1 MMEQCKLEGE
11 INKSCGLDIH
21 KLFVIATILSRADEK
36 QQQRFSR
43 DDDGILALKNWV
55 TSEKCDVVA
64 CESTSD
70 FWVPIYESLIDH
82 LPVIVGNARDMKA
95 FTHKKT
101 DKIDSEVI
109 AQLAL
114 NNMIQPSRV
123 FPKRHREFRSYV
135 RLRLTLVRKR
145 TDIKNEAHAIL
156 SSEMLH
162 LSHVL
167 TAIFGKNGR
176 AILSGISSGKS
187 VDQIIESLSP
197 HFRKK
202 AAQIRE
208 VLDREI
214 SQSAAIRLQICLDI
228 IKRLD
233 EEIEILEIEIF
244 NYAYNNHKRE
254 MEILMSVPG
263 IGELSAAILIA
274 EIGNFRDFLSGDKL
288 ASWLGIVPNVYQ
300 SADKY
305 HNGRITKRGSKV
317 ARWILTQ
324 VAQAAARKKNSKLK
338 EFFNRKKKSIGHAK
352 AIIALARKIA
362 TIIWHLITNDEMYED
377 ETGYQKGEV
386 QKRKIIETEIFSV
399 DRKITIVSAIFAIMG
414 KEDKEST

>member
-1 MMEQCKLEGE
+1 M
-11 INKSCGLDIH
+11 
-21 KLFVIATILSRADEK
+21 IATILNISGEK
-36 QQQRFSR
+36 QQQRFER
-43 DDDGILALKNWV
+43 DDDGILNLKKWI

-70 FWVPIYESLIDH
+70 FWVPIYDSLIDH

-101 DKIDSEVI
+101 DKIDSAVI

-114 NNMIQPSRV
+114 NKMIQPSRV
-123 FPKRHREFRSYV
+123 FPKKHREFRSYV

-162 LSHVL
+162 LSDVL
-167 TAIFGKNGR
+167 TDIFGKNGR
-176 AILSGISSGKS
+176 AILSGISSGKN
-187 VDQIIESLSP
+187 VDHIIEGLSP
-197 HFRKK
+197 NVRKK
-202 AAQIRE
+202 GAQIRE
-208 VLDREI
+208 ILDREI
-214 SQSAAIRLQICLDI
+214 SQSAAIRLQICLKL
-228 IKRLD
+228 IKSLD
-233 EEIEILEIEIF
+233 DEIELLEREIF
-244 NYAYNNHKRE
+244 NYAYSKHQRE

-263 IGELSAAILIA
+263 IGELGAATLIA
-274 EIGNFRDFLSGDKL
+274 EIDNFKDFSSGDKL
-288 ASWLGIVPNVYQ
+288 ASWLGLVPSVYQ

-324 VAQAAARKKNSKLK
+324 ISHAASRKKNSKLK
-338 EFFNRKKKSIGHAK
+338 EFFNRKKNSIGYAK
-352 AIIALARKIA
+352 AITALARKIA

-377 ETGYQKGEV
+377 ETGYQKGEF
-386 QKRKIIETEIFSV
+386 QKRKIVETEIFSV
-399 DRKITIVSAIFAIMG
+399 DERITIISGILAIMG
-414 KEDKEST
+414 KPDEEST

>member
-1 MMEQCKLEGE
+1 MEGA

-21 KLFVIATILSRADEK
+21 KRFFIATILSRSGEK

-43 DDDGILALKNWV
+43 DENGISELKNWV

-70 FWVPIYESLIDH
+70 FWVPIYDSLINR

-109 AQLAL
+109 AKLAL
-114 NNMIQPSRV
+114 NQMVQSSRV
-123 FPKRHREFRSYV
+123 FPKDHREFRSYV

-162 LSHVL
+162 LGDVL
-167 TAIFGKNGR
+167 TDIFGKNGR
-176 AILSGISSGKS
+176 AILSGISSGKT

-197 HFRKK
+197 NVRKK
-202 AAQIRE
+202 SSLIRE
-208 VLDREI
+208 ILDREI
-214 SQSAAIRLQICLDI
+214 SQSAAIRLQICLNL
-228 IKRLD
+228 IKHLD
-233 EEIEILEIEIF
+233 DEIELLEREIF
-244 NYAYNNHKRE
+244 NYAHGKHKHE

-263 IGELSAAILIA
+263 IGELSAATLVA
-274 EIGNFRDFLSGDKL
+274 EIGNFNDFSSGDKL
-288 ASWLGIVPNVYQ
+288 ASWLGLVPNVYQ

-324 VAQAAARKKNSKLK
+324 IAQAAARKKNSKLK

-352 AIIALARKIA
+352 AVIALARKIA
-362 TIIWHLITNDEMYED
+362 TIIWHLIINDEMYED
-377 ETGYQKGEV
+377 ETGYEKGEV
-386 QKRKIIETEIFSV
+386 QKRKIVETETFSV
-399 DRKITIVSAIFAIMG
+399 DERITIISGIIAIMG
-414 KEDKEST
+414 NKEGGST

>member
-1 MMEQCKLEGE
+1 MEGA

-21 KLFVIATILSRADEK
+21 KKFLIATILSRSGEK
-36 QQQRFSR
+36 QQQRFTR
-43 DDDGILALKNWV
+43 DDNGILELKNWV

-70 FWVPIYESLIDH
+70 FWVPIYDSLKNY

-109 AQLAL
+109 AKLAL
-114 NNMIQPSRV
+114 NQMVQPSRV
-123 FPKRHREFRSYV
+123 FPKNHREFRSFV
-135 RLRLTLVRKR
+135 RLRLALVRKR

-162 LSHVL
+162 LGNAL
-167 TAIFGKNGR
+167 KDIFGKNGR
-176 AILSGISSGKS
+176 AILSGISSGKTI
-187 VDQIIESLSP
+187 DQIIESLSP
-197 HFRKK
+197 NIRKK
-202 AAQIRE
+202 STQIRE
-208 VLDREI
+208 ILDREI
-214 SQSAAIRLQICLDI
+214 SQTAAIRLQICLNLIRHFDDE
-228 IKRLD
+228 IKL
-233 EEIEILEIEIF
+233 LEREIF
-244 NYAYNNHKRE
+244 NYAYGKHKDK

-263 IGELSAAILIA
+263 IGEIGAATLIA
-274 EIGNFRDFLSGDKL
+274 EINDFNDFSSGDKL
-288 ASWLGIVPNVYQ
+288 ASWLGLVPNVYQ

-324 VAQAAARKKNSKLK
+324 IAQAAARKKNSKLK

-352 AIIALARKIA
+352 AVIALARKIV
-362 TIIWHLITNDEMYED
+362 TIIWHLIENNEMYED
-377 ETGYQKGEV
+377 ETGYEKGEIH
-386 QKRKIIETEIFSV
+386 KRKIIETDIFSV
-399 DRKITIVSAIFAIMG
+399 DERIRIISGIFAIVG
-414 KEDKEST
+414 IGDKEST